1 MTNKIGN
8 KRYNKLLSYRNNYY
22 APGGLL
28 GNFGNQFKEGFQE
41 GKLNAP
47 ITAIGGIAGNMIGGG
62 RQTGAGNLLS
72 SASNIASAIPG
83 PWGAVAGAGLQVLGG
98 ITNAAF
104 GTKWNKENIA
114 KTENTI
120 NNLRGLQADANS
132 ADTLTNMVNNLTLG
146 DANFSDSYIG
156 KDGWFSNKAA
166 KKARKL
172 RAEMRDANDY
182 AIDTL
187 ELNADNI
194 STDILDS
201 LESNY
206 AALGGF
212 INKYSD
218 GGSIHINPANRG
230 KFNATKKRTG
240 KTTEELTHSKNPLTR
255 KRAIFSQNASHWK
268 HAFGGELEDETPWYT
283 PFLYNMPGATFKDGK
298 YVGNRLLHPIG
309 GKFGGGKSI
318 GGGAESSFN
327 VNDYS
332 NLTFNEAFDKAYNN
346 AEDVFRYGEKLY
358 NTKKENNPV
367 RELNNRFVGGS
378 KSRSKLTKKDSYQH
392 ATGPYKL
399 KGLESFPMKFSFGGH
414 LNTNG
419 SDFMTG
425 LTYIDNGDTHENN
438 PYEGV
443 PMGADSE
450 GTPNLVEQGEVIFN
464 DYVYSNRLQVP
475 KAVRKKYKLRD
486 NMTFADAVKYLTKS
500 YEERPNDSISR
511 DTAMEVLADLANVQE
526 VERANKEYNSDKNIS
541 AYGGKIN
548 RFDDGGDTK
557 DTKETDFNWNN
568 LGETPL
574 WNNLLEQP
582 NQSSPTIFNNT
593 WMPTA
598 INPYKGVPNY
608 YGYDKPFW
616 MNNKGEYNK
625 EYIDFIN
632 NVYNVDM
639 FKKHLKDQFNFYDNA
654 TEEQKK
660 SPRYAAIQNFIDTS
674 PEWYEN
680 RNTIDDWAISDN
692 LFNTAKK
699 LAVDKNTGIMHVG
712 DMFAQYKRGKAN
724 SLMPNGLFPNNLN
737 DRIKTPDLIKNAG
750 KEEPPLYLGRSN
762 EALRYAPAIGLGAA
776 IISDALGITNNPE
789 YENAARIEAASRA
802 DYKPVGFERL
812 GNYLKYKP
820 FDTDYLLNRMDA
832 DAAASR
838 RAIANQSAGNTGAAI
853 AGILASDYNTIGRL
867 GEAKIAADKENFAR
881 RAQVEEFNRATNQY
895 NSQGALQADIANQG
909 AYANAIGRRLTGLT
923 TAAQMRQ
930 GIKDAAEAN
939 RAVNI
944 SEFLSA
950 LGDIGYENK
959 SMNIIRRLAESGAL
973 GGLSA
978 GHPLVEEIATSGS
991 RRKNKRR
998 R

>member
-62 RQTGAGNLLS
+62 KQTGAGNLIS

-132 ADTLTNMVNNLTLG
+132 NDSLITNINNLALG
-146 DANFSDSYIG
+146 DANFSNSYIG

-255 KRAIFSQNASHWK
+255 KRAIFARNASHWK
-268 HAFGGELEDETPWYT
+268 HA
-283 PFLYNMPGATFKDGK
+283 
-298 YVGNRLLHPIG
+298 
-309 GKFGGGKSI
+309 
-318 GGGAESSFN
+318 
-327 VNDYS
+327 
-332 NLTFNEAFDKAYNN
+332 
-346 AEDVFRYGEKLY
+346 
-358 NTKKENNPV
+358 
-367 RELNNRFVGGS
+367 
-378 KSRSKLTKKDSYQH
+378 
-392 ATGPYKL
+392 
-399 KGLESFPMKFSFGGH
+399 FGGH

-486 NMTFADAVKYLTKS
+486 NMTFADAVKYLTKN
-500 YEERPNDSISR
+500 YEERPNDSISK
-511 DTAMEVLADLANVQE
+511 DTVMEVLADLANVQE
-526 VERANKEYNSDKNIS
+526 AERANKEYNSDKNIS

-557 DTKETDFNWNN
+557 ETDFNWNN

-574 WNNLLEQP
+574 WNNLLEHP
-582 NQSSPTIFNNT
+582 NQSSPTILNNT

-616 MNNKGEYNK
+616 MNDKGEYNK

-639 FKKHLKDQFNFYDNA
+639 FKKHLKDQFNWYDNA

-776 IISDALGITNNPE
+776 VISDALGITNNPE

-853 AGILASDYNTIGRL
+853 AGLLASDYNTIGRL

-909 AYANAIGRRLTGLT
+909 AYANALSRRLTGLT

-939 RAVNI
+939 RAANI

-959 SMNIIRRLAESGAL
+959 SMNIIRRLAESNAL

-978 GHPLVEEIATSGS
+978 GHPLAEEIATPGS

>member
-1 MTNKIGN
+1 MANKIGN

-47 ITAIGGIAGNMIGGG
+47 ITAIGDIAGNMIGGG
-62 RQTGAGNLLS
+62 KQTGAGNLIS

-120 NNLRGLQADANS
+120 NNLRGLRADANS
-132 ADTLTNMVNNLTLG
+132 VDTLTNMVNNLTLG
-146 DANFSDSYIG
+146 DATFSDSYIG

-166 KKARKL
+166 RKARKL

-194 STDILDS
+194 STGILDS

-255 KRAIFSQNASHWK
+255 KRAIFAQNASHWK
-268 HAFGGELEDETPWYT
+268 HA
-283 PFLYNMPGATFKDGK
+283 
-298 YVGNRLLHPIG
+298 
-309 GKFGGGKSI
+309 
-318 GGGAESSFN
+318 
-327 VNDYS
+327 
-332 NLTFNEAFDKAYNN
+332 
-346 AEDVFRYGEKLY
+346 
-358 NTKKENNPV
+358 
-367 RELNNRFVGGS
+367 
-378 KSRSKLTKKDSYQH
+378 
-392 ATGPYKL
+392 
-399 KGLESFPMKFSFGGH
+399 FGGH

-450 GTPNLVEQGEVIFN
+450 GTPNLVEQGEVVFN

-511 DTAMEVLADLANVQE
+511 DTAMEVISDLANVQE
-526 VERANKEYNSDKNIS
+526 VIRTNKGYNSDKNIS

-548 RFDDGGDTK
+548 KFKTGG

-582 NQSSPTIFNNT
+582 NQSSPTILNNT
-593 WMPTA
+593 WMPTV

-616 MNNKGEYNK
+616 MNDKGEYNE

-639 FKKHLKDQFNFYDNA
+639 FKKHLKDQFNWYDNA

-724 SLMPNGLFPNNLN
+724 SLMPNGLFPNSLN

-776 IISDALGITNNPE
+776 VISDALGITNNPE

-802 DYKPVGFERL
+802 DYKPVGWNRV
-812 GNYLKYKP
+812 GNMLRYDPIDRDHY
-820 FDTDYLLNRMDA
+820 LNRLDA
-832 DAAASR
+832 LASANR
-838 RAIANQSAGNTGAAI
+838 RAIANQSAGNRGAAI
-853 AGILASDYNTIGRL
+853 AGLLASDYNTIDRL
-867 GEAKIAADKENFAR
+867 GETDFNAAKENFAR
-881 RAQVEEFNRATNQY
+881 RAQVEEFNRATNQL
-895 NSQGALQADIANQG
+895 NSQGLLQADTANQG

-939 RAVNI
+939 RAANI

-978 GHPLVEEIATSGS
+978 GHPLVEEIATPGS

>member
-166 KKARKL
+166 RKARKL

-194 STDILDS
+194 STGILDS

-268 HAFGGELEDETPWYT
+268 HA
-283 PFLYNMPGATFKDGK
+283 
-298 YVGNRLLHPIG
+298 
-309 GKFGGGKSI
+309 
-318 GGGAESSFN
+318 
-327 VNDYS
+327 
-332 NLTFNEAFDKAYNN
+332 
-346 AEDVFRYGEKLY
+346 
-358 NTKKENNPV
+358 
-367 RELNNRFVGGS
+367 
-378 KSRSKLTKKDSYQH
+378 
-392 ATGPYKL
+392 
-399 KGLESFPMKFSFGGH
+399 FGGH

-526 VERANKEYNSDKNIS
+526 VERANKEDNSDKNIS
-541 AYGGKIN
+541 AYGGRIN
-548 RFDDGGDTK
+548 KFKTGG

-616 MNNKGEYNK
+616 MNDKGEYNK

-639 FKKHLKDQFNFYDNA
+639 FKKHLKDQFNWYDNA

-776 IISDALGITNNPE
+776 VISDALGITNNPE

-802 DYKPVGFERL
+802 NYKPVGFERL
-812 GNYLKYKP
+812 GNYLKYQP
-820 FDTDYLLNRMDA
+820 FDTNYLLNRMDA

-853 AGILASDYNTIGRL
+853 AGILASDYNTIDRL

-939 RAVNI
+939 RAANI

>member
-1 MTNKIGN
+1 MANKIGN

-47 ITAIGGIAGNMIGGG
+47 IIAIGDIAGNMIGGG
-62 RQTGAGNLLS
+62 KQTGAGNLIS

-120 NNLRGLQADANS
+120 NNLRGLRADANS
-132 ADTLTNMVNNLTLG
+132 VDTLTNMVNNLTLG
-146 DANFSDSYIG
+146 DATFSDSYIG

-166 KKARKL
+166 RKARKL

-194 STDILDS
+194 STGILDS

-255 KRAIFSQNASHWK
+255 KRAIFAQNASHWK
-268 HAFGGELEDETPWYT
+268 HALGGELEDDTPWYT
-283 PFLYNMPGATFKDGK
+283 PLLYNMPGATFKDGK

-346 AEDVFRYGEKLY
+346 KEDVFKYGEKIY
-358 NTKKENNPV
+358 NTKKEANPI
-367 RELNNRFVGGS
+367 RELNNRVVGS
-378 KSRSKLTKKDSYQH
+378 STSRSKLTKKDSYQH
-392 ATGPYKL
+392 TTGPYKL

-450 GTPNLVEQGEVIFN
+450 GTPNLVEQGEVVFN

-511 DTAMEVLADLANVQE
+511 DTSMEVLADLANVQE
-526 VERANKEYNSDKNIS
+526 VIRTNKGYNSDKNIS

-548 RFDDGGDTK
+548 RFDDGGNK
-557 DTKETDFNWNN
+557 W
-568 LGETPL
+568 TP
-574 WNNLLEQP
+574 
-582 NQSSPTIFNNT
+582 SV
-593 WMPTA
+593 

-616 MNNKGEYNK
+616 MNDKGEYNK

-639 FKKHLKDQFNFYDNA
+639 FKKHLKDQFNWYDNA

-776 IISDALGITNNPE
+776 VISDALGITNNPE

-802 DYKPVGFERL
+802 DYKPVGWNRV
-812 GNYLKYKP
+812 GNMLRYDPIDRDHY
-820 FDTDYLLNRMDA
+820 LNRLDA
-832 DAAASR
+832 LASANR
-838 RAIANQSAGNTGAAI
+838 RAIANQSAGNRGAAI
-853 AGILASDYNTIGRL
+853 AGLLASDYNTIDRL
-867 GEAKIAADKENFAR
+867 GETDFNAAKENFAR
-881 RAQVEEFNRATNQY
+881 RAQVEEFNRATNQL
-895 NSQGALQADIANQG
+895 NSQGLLQADTANQG
-909 AYANAIGRRLTGLT
+909 AYANALGRRLTGLT

-939 RAVNI
+939 RAANI

-978 GHPLVEEIATSGS
+978 GHPLVEEIATPGS

>member
-41 GKLNAP
+41 GKLNTP

-62 RQTGAGNLLS
+62 KQTGVGNLIS

-132 ADTLTNMVNNLTLG
+132 ADTLTNMVNNLALG

-255 KRAIFSQNASHWK
+255 KRAIFAQNASHWK
-268 HAFGGELEDETPWYT
+268 HA
-283 PFLYNMPGATFKDGK
+283 
-298 YVGNRLLHPIG
+298 
-309 GKFGGGKSI
+309 
-318 GGGAESSFN
+318 
-327 VNDYS
+327 
-332 NLTFNEAFDKAYNN
+332 
-346 AEDVFRYGEKLY
+346 
-358 NTKKENNPV
+358 
-367 RELNNRFVGGS
+367 
-378 KSRSKLTKKDSYQH
+378 
-392 ATGPYKL
+392 
-399 KGLESFPMKFSFGGH
+399 FGGH

-511 DTAMEVLADLANVQE
+511 DTAMEVLADLANIQE
-526 VERANKEYNSDKNIS
+526 AERANKEYNSDKNIS

-557 DTKETDFNWNN
+557 ETDFNWNN

-574 WNNLLEQP
+574 WNNLLGQP
-582 NQSSPTIFNNT
+582 NPSSPTILNNT

-616 MNNKGEYNK
+616 MNDKGEYNK

-776 IISDALGITNNPE
+776 VISDALGITNNPE

-802 DYKPVGFERL
+802 NYKPVGFERL
-812 GNYLKYKP
+812 GNYLKYQP

-939 RAVNI
+939 RAANI
-944 SEFLSA
+944 SEFLST

-959 SMNIIRRLAESGAL
+959 SMNIIRRLAEANAF

-978 GHPLVEEIATSGS
+978 GHPLVEEIATPGS

>member
-1 MTNKIGN
+1 MANKIGN

-47 ITAIGGIAGNMIGGG
+47 IIAIGDIAGNMIGGG
-62 RQTGAGNLLS
+62 KQTGAGNLIS
-72 SASNIASAIPG
+72 SASNIASSIPG

-114 KTENTI
+114 KTENII
-120 NNLRGLQADANS
+120 NNLRGLRADANS
-132 ADTLTNMVNNLTLG
+132 VDTLTNMVNNLTLG
-146 DANFSDSYIG
+146 DATFSDSYIG

-166 KKARKL
+166 RKARKL
-172 RAEMRDANDY
+172 RAEMRNANDY

-194 STDILDS
+194 STGILDS

-255 KRAIFSQNASHWK
+255 KRAIFAQNASHWK
-268 HAFGGELEDETPWYT
+268 HA
-283 PFLYNMPGATFKDGK
+283 
-298 YVGNRLLHPIG
+298 
-309 GKFGGGKSI
+309 
-318 GGGAESSFN
+318 
-327 VNDYS
+327 
-332 NLTFNEAFDKAYNN
+332 
-346 AEDVFRYGEKLY
+346 
-358 NTKKENNPV
+358 
-367 RELNNRFVGGS
+367 
-378 KSRSKLTKKDSYQH
+378 
-392 ATGPYKL
+392 
-399 KGLESFPMKFSFGGH
+399 FGGH

-425 LTYIDNGDTHENN
+425 LTYIDNGDIHENN

-450 GTPNLVEQGEVIFN
+450 GTPNLVEQGEVVFN

-526 VERANKEYNSDKNIS
+526 VIRTNKGYNSDKNIS

-548 RFDDGGDTK
+548 KFETGG

-582 NQSSPTIFNNT
+582 NQSSPTILNNT
-593 WMPTA
+593 WMPTV

-616 MNNKGEYNK
+616 MNDKGEYNK

-639 FKKHLKDQFNFYDNA
+639 FKKHLKDQFNWYDNA

-776 IISDALGITNNPE
+776 VISDALGITNNPE

-802 DYKPVGFERL
+802 DYKPVGWNRV
-812 GNYLKYKP
+812 GNMLRYDPIDRDHY
-820 FDTDYLLNRMDA
+820 LNRLDA
-832 DAAASR
+832 LASANR
-838 RAIANQSAGNTGAAI
+838 RAIANQSAGNRGAAI
-853 AGILASDYNTIGRL
+853 AGLLASDYNTIDRL
-867 GEAKIAADKENFAR
+867 GETDFNAAKENFAR
-881 RAQVEEFNRATNQY
+881 RAQVEEFNRATNQL
-895 NSQGALQADIANQG
+895 NSQGLLQADTANQG
-909 AYANAIGRRLTGLT
+909 AYANAISRRLTGLT

-939 RAVNI
+939 RAANI

-959 SMNIIRRLAESGAL
+959 SMNIIRRLAEANAL

-978 GHPLVEEIATSGS
+978 GHPLVEEIATPGS